1 LWICVPDPTA
11 PAAPG
16 DAFFRE
22 LEARRTR
29 ALVERDLVTLEQLHA
44 PEYQLITPAGKV
56 FTREAYL
63 GAIEAGP
70 FYAAWEPIGEV
81 LVRRSPAMAV
91 VRYAARLRFPSG
103 RVVVCR
109 HTDTYELRGSG
120 WQAVWSQA
128 TEVRQVADQ
137 S

>member
-1 LWICVPDPTA
+1 MPEPTA
-11 PAAPG
+11 PAAPS
-16 DAFFRE
+16 DAFFRA

-44 PEYQLITPAGKV
+44 DEYQLITPAGKV

-63 GAIEAGP
+63 GAIKAEP

-81 LVRRSPAMAV
+81 LVRRSQAMAV
-91 VRYAARLRFPSG
+91 VRYTARLQFPSG
-103 RVVVCR
+103 RVAVCW

-120 WQAVWSQA
+120 WQAVWSHA
-128 TEVRQVADQ
+128 TEVRQVAAQ